1 MDGSSR
7 LRDREDDMIAF
18 TKRLVQ
24 TPSLSGEEKA
34 IAGIVKAEMKGLGYE
49 VSVDS
54 MGSVVGRMGRRRGRV
69 VLFDA
74 HMDHIKPG
82 GLENWAHPPY
92 GSEVVDGVMYGRGTV
107 DMKSSL
113 AAMIYGCAAA
123 DVQGE
128 VVLTAVVHE
137 ETNEGI
143 ATRRIIEE
151 LRLKPDACILGEPTD
166 LKLSVGQRGRA
177 VFKVTTRG
185 ATSHASMPELGRNAV
200 YEMAPVIEAIEEL
213 NAHLPSD
220 PFLGPGTIAVTEI
233 RCQPGGGPIIPDLC
247 EVFVDR
253 RTIPGETLGGI
264 TEELRKVAVGAE
276 VELVTDEFTC
286 YTGVKARLPQY
297 FAGWLTDRRHWLV
310 RKSLKAL
317 GGVLGGEPGVIGW
330 RFSTDGVATSGELGI
345 PTVGFGSGDPALAHQ
360 PNEHVAVADVKAAA
374 RGFHAL
380 AEELAK

>member
-1 MDGSSR
+1 
-7 LRDREDDMIAF
+7 MIAF
-18 TKRLVQ
+18 MRRLVQ

-34 IAGIVKAEMKGLGYE
+34 IAGIVKAEMEGLGYE
-49 VSVDS
+49 VSVDG
-54 MGSVVGRMGRRRGRV
+54 MGSVVGRRGRRRGRA

-92 GSEVVDGVMYGRGTV
+92 GAEVVGGVMYGRGTV

-123 DVQGE
+123 DVEGE

-143 ATRRIIEE
+143 ATKRIIEE
-151 LRLKPDACILGEPTD
+151 LRLKPDACVLGEPTD

-200 YEMAPVIEAIEEL
+200 YEMTPVIEDIKEL
-213 NAHLPSD
+213 NTRLPSD

-247 EVFVDR
+247 EVLVDR
-253 RTIPGETLGGI
+253 RTIPGETLGGV
-264 TEELRKVAVGAE
+264 TEELRRVAVGAE

-297 FAGWLTDRRHWLV
+297 FAGWLTDRSHWLV
-310 RKSLKAL
+310 GESLKAL
-317 GGVLGGEPGVIGW
+317 GATLGSPPRVVGW

-345 PTVGFGSGDPALAHQ
+345 PTVGFGSGDPALAHK
-360 PNEHVAVADVKAAA
+360 PNEHVAVADVKTAA
-374 RGFHAL
+374 RGFNAL
-380 AEELAK
+380 AGELAK